1 MQGLIVENISNMY
14 KVKAE
19 DKIYES
25 TARGKFKKEDITPVV
40 GDMVELEI
48 IDETN
53 RKAVIKEIKNKIDNI
68 IENLKKLELGESI
81 IELKTFIE
89 YFNELY
95 NDFDKEKEC
104 KDLFKQNIKELG
116 YRIDNINK
124 VVRDIYLQID
134 DIKYNYNLSNE
145 DINKF
150 SLLNKSLEKINKDY
164 KINEIK
170 IKKKKRKI

>member
-53 RKAVIKEIKNKIDNI
+53 RKAVPATAPVAKKCQNLHPAIIIIVAQIPIITIDA
-68 IENLKKLELGESI
+68 LKWGS
-81 IELKTFIE
+81 
-89 YFNELY
+89 
-95 NDFDKEKEC
+95 
-104 KDLFKQNIKELG
+104 
-116 YRIDNINK
+116 
-124 VVRDIYLQID
+124 
-134 DIKYNYNLSNE
+134 
-145 DINKF
+145 
-150 SLLNKSLEKINKDY
+150 NKSNPIIGAKRHMFLINPFVYNPNSSLFLTKIPA
-164 KINEIK
+164 
-170 IKKKKRKI
+170 